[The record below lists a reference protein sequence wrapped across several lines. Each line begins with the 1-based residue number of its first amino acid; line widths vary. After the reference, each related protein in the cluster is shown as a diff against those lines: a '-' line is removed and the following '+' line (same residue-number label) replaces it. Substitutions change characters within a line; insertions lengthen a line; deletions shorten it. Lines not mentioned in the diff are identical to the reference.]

1 MLILGRRLDG
11 GGGPGTLVH
20 VEAREGLGS
29 LRGAL
34 VTASFAT
41 DDHSAVLR
49 CQQVVDH
56 FAVSLVGRGR
66 IAKKLSDV
74 ARGAL

>member
-1 MLILGRRLDG
+1 MLILRRRLD

-20 VEAREGLGS
+20 VEAREGLGG

-66 IAKKLSDV
+66 IAKKLPDI